1 MSEMHSNNILLQGDR
16 YTGKTYFIRRIIER
30 FGNSMRL
37 AGFFTW
43 KSADHTVRFRAW
55 DNFELM
61 EHGPTEILYREDDQ
75 IIRQQVFEELGVRSI
90 EHAMERS
97 ELMVFDELGRFEASC
112 EGFKEAIRKALAH
125 ETPVFAALKSEINPF
140 LDSLRE
146 REDVSLFTI
155 TLSTREEVF
164 GKVAD
169 RLDEILQ
176 VR

>member
-1 MSEMHSNNILLQGDR
+1 MSEMYSNNILVQGDR
-16 YTGKTYFIRRIIER
+16 NSGKTYLIHRIIKR
-30 FGNSMRL
+30 FSNSKRL

-43 KSADHTVRFRAW
+43 KAADGTVRFRAW

-61 EHGPTEILYREDDQ
+61 ETGTAEIIYREDDRTV
-75 IIRQQVFEELGVRSI
+75 RQQVFEELGVRSI
-90 EHAMERS
+90 EHAMECS
-97 ELMVFDELGRFEASC
+97 KLMVFDELGRFEETC

-125 ETPVFAALKSEINPF
+125 EAPVIAALKSETNPF
-140 LDSLRE
+140 LDFLRE

>member
-1 MSEMHSNNILLQGDR
+1 MDGEAI
-16 YTGKTYFIRRIIER
+16 
-30 FGNSMRL
+30 
-37 AGFFTW
+37 
-43 KSADHTVRFRAW
+43 
-55 DNFELM
+55 FELM
-61 EHGPTEILYREDDQ
+61 ETDPAEIIYHEDD
-75 IIRQQVFEELGVRSI
+75 RTVRHQVFEELGVRSI
-90 EHAMERS
+90 EHAMKLS

-125 ETPVFAALKSEINPF
+125 ETPVIAALKSETNPF

-155 TLSTREEVF
+155 TLAKWEEVF

-176 VR
+176 VC